1 MMLLRR
7 AVIGGAI
14 AWAAALPAA
23 TFVAAQAQPR
33 ALASLFAVGV
43 YFVGSAVCHQL
54 EARSFHLWAH
64 QMPVCARCTGLYAGA
79 ALAAVAVGV
88 RRRRAAVALN
98 PRWLVGLAL
107 MPAVASLIY
116 EWGTGVVPSNLTR
129 AATGVVA
136 GATVAWL
143 VVAALTRPADRTT
156 L

>member
-1 MMLLRR
+1 MTLLRR

-14 AWAAALPAA
+14 VWAAALPAA
-23 TFVAAQAQPR
+23 TLVAAQVQPR
-33 ALASLFAVGV
+33 TLASLFAVSV

-64 QMPVCARCTGLYAGA
+64 QMPVCARCTGIYAGA
-79 ALAAVAVGV
+79 ALAVLAGGV
-88 RRRRAAVALN
+88 RRRRSPVAVN

-107 MPAVASLIY
+107 MPAAASLIY
-116 EWGTGVVPSNLTR
+116 EWGTGVAPSNLAR
-129 AATGVVA
+129 AATGFVA

-143 VVAALTRPADRTT
+143 VVADLTRPVKRTT